1 MSFPSMSSPNYAT
14 AAARSMMNRAA
25 SRPKASSRPK
35 NALVVRG
42 GDFVLRG
49 GHRMEDAG
57 EDFWKPDPSS
67 PGPTRTPSPTR
78 GGASPGALRPD
89 LMLSQRLS
97 QNLSEKN
104 LMAAEFRMNDFIE
117 KIKREAREAGGA
129 DDDDGWSEIGSVVG
143 GGLFKKS
150 PSAKRLR
157 AIFDAF
163 DYDKSGAIDV
173 GELESIL
180 KEMNIRGQNAHA
192 LLKEADLDGN
202 GVLDFD
208 EFVAVF
214 NKPSSGLASVF
225 AAAGQFGSG
234 GLFSFMARVSPG
246 RQSPTDGRRSPAG
259 HSSATAAKGEA
270 STQGQP
276 GHSRA
281 TAAKGGTGTQG
292 QPGHSRAGGMVQ
304 LPPSSS
310 SDGRS
315 DGSRSASPQHGRM
328 GVDPSEK
335 ATLARSA
342 EPNNFLERERPR
354 VQTQML
360 AAGAPPLQRSQ
371 TTQLGKNDRQHRGD
385 GVDRVDHQPLLEGP
399 KVYNPR
405 CCPKKCTK
413 CEIL

>member
-129 DDDDGWSEIGSVVG
+129 EDDDGWSEIGSVVG

-259 HSSATAAKGEA
+259 HSSATAAKG
-270 STQGQP
+270 
-276 GHSRA
+276 
-281 TAAKGGTGTQG
+281 GTGTQG

-371 TTQLGKNDRQHRGD
+371 TTQLGKNDRQHRED

>member
-1 MSFPSMSSPNYAT
+1 
-14 AAARSMMNRAA
+14 
-25 SRPKASSRPK
+25 
-35 NALVVRG
+35 
-42 GDFVLRG
+42 
-49 GHRMEDAG
+49 
-57 EDFWKPDPSS
+57 
-67 PGPTRTPSPTR
+67 
-78 GGASPGALRPD
+78 
-89 LMLSQRLS
+89 MLSQRLS

-259 HSSATAAKGEA
+259 HSSATAAKG
-270 STQGQP
+270 
-276 GHSRA
+276 
-281 TAAKGGTGTQG
+281 GTGTKG

-371 TTQLGKNDRQHRGD
+371 TTQLGKNDRQHRDD

>member
-1 MSFPSMSSPNYAT
+1 
-14 AAARSMMNRAA
+14 
-25 SRPKASSRPK
+25 
-35 NALVVRG
+35 
-42 GDFVLRG
+42 
-49 GHRMEDAG
+49 
-57 EDFWKPDPSS
+57 
-67 PGPTRTPSPTR
+67 
-78 GGASPGALRPD
+78 
-89 LMLSQRLS
+89 MLSQRLS

-259 HSSATAAKGEA
+259 HS
-270 STQGQP
+270 
-276 GHSRA
+276 RA

-292 QPGHSRAGGMVQ
+292 QPGLSRAGGMVQ

-371 TTQLGKNDRQHRGD
+371 TTQLGKNDRQHRDD

>member
-270 STQGQP
+270 ST
-276 GHSRA
+276 
-281 TAAKGGTGTQG
+281 KG

-371 TTQLGKNDRQHRGD
+371 TTQLGKNDRQHRED

-405 CCPKKCTK
+405 CCPQKCTK

>member
-259 HSSATAAKGEA
+259 HS
-270 STQGQP
+270 
-276 GHSRA
+276 RA

-292 QPGHSRAGGMVQ
+292 QPGLSRAGGMVQ

-371 TTQLGKNDRQHRGD
+371 TTQLGKNDRQHRDD